1 MQKRQFGE
9 SVQKISVKEI
19 ESDGKRVPG
28 LGWKVSK
35 QTLREIDEIED
46 NIRSAEQKSGML
58 LMG

>member
-35 QTLREIDEIED
+35 QTRREIDEIED